1 MRTRNIFA
9 IAAALWLTA
18 GCVSIQ
24 PGGDERFGEAVRAAN
39 RAQTINPQ
47 GAPNRDLAAGI
58 DGSAAKETMDR
69 YVNQF
74 KAPPPTMNVINI
86 GGSFTGQ

>member
-69 YVNQF
+69 YVNLF